1 MRHWVLM
8 LALWLAASLAPL
20 QAAPKPVVV
29 MQMDGMIAQP
39 NMDYLSRALNY
50 ARGIDA
56 EALVIEL
63 NTPGGLM
70 DAMQQMV
77 SAILSSDVPV
87 IVYVSP
93 QGAKAASAGVFIL
106 LASHVAAMAPGTVV
120 GAAHPVDSSG
130 GDIGGDMRAKVTNF
144 AASYI
149 RAIARQRGRDEA
161 WAERAVR
168 SSVAQD
174 EREALKNQTIDL
186 IARNTDELLALS
198 HGRTVTVNNKSVVLQ
213 TKGAEQRPFRRSP
226 VENFLLLLVNP
237 NVLVIL
243 GAIALA
249 GLVAEVQNPG
259 AIFPGAIGALALV
272 MVLYGASALPL
283 SSLGVALVVI
293 AIVLFVLELVTTG
306 HGLLAVTGVIS
317 LLFGLM
323 LMVDS
328 QDPAL
333 RVSIVTALLV
343 ALGTG
348 AFFLVAV
355 AAGLKAQRSRQASGA
370 ESLIGKEAAVKA
382 TLAPKGQ
389 VFVDGCYWN
398 AITEGDS
405 VPVGETVL
413 VTGIQGLTLVVK
425 RKEQNP

>member
-1 MRHWVLM
+1 MRHWLLVLAVM
-8 LALWLAASLAPL
+8 AAALAPL
-20 QAAPKPVVV
+20 SAAPKPVVV

-39 NMDYLSRALNY
+39 NMDYMARALNH

-77 SAILSSDVPV
+77 SAILSSDIPV
-87 IVYVSP
+87 IVYVAP

-120 GAAHPVDSSG
+120 GSAHPVDSSG
-130 GDIGGDMRAKVTNF
+130 GDLGGDMRAKVTNF

-174 EREALKNQTIDL
+174 EREALKNHTIDFV
-186 IARNTDELLALS
+186 ARNTTELLELS
-198 HGRTVTVNNKSVVLQ
+198 HGRTVTVGNKSVTLQ
-213 TKGAEQRPFRRSP
+213 TKGAEQQPFHRSA
-226 VENFLLLLVNP
+226 VEKLLLLLVNP

-259 AIFPGAIGALALV
+259 AIFPGAIGVLALV

-293 AIVLFVLELVTTG
+293 AIILFVLELVTTG
-306 HGLLAVTGVIS
+306 HGILAITGVIS
-317 LLFGLM
+317 MLFGLM

-343 ALGTG
+343 ALGTA

-355 AAGLKAQRSRQASGA
+355 TAGLKAQRSRRVTGA
-370 ESLIGKEAAVKA
+370 ESLIGRDATVKTA
-382 TLAPKGQ
+382 LAPRGQ
-389 VFVDGCYWN
+389 VFVDGCFWN
-398 AITEGDS
+398 AVVEGEDLPAGES
-405 VPVGETVL
+405 VV
-413 VTGIQGLTLVVK
+413 VTRVQGLTLVVK
-425 RKEQNP
+425 RKEQSP